1 MVAVEADEDVQ
12 DEHHEAAAEEPD
24 QVRHR
29 IHERLHNVVHLL
41 KNRGIFLAQASQANI
56 GFWGA

>member
-29 IHERLHNVVHLL
+29 IHEGLHDVVHLL
-41 KNRGIFLAQASQANI
+41 KNRGIFLAQASQANV